1 MFAGTHVRYTRD
13 VGVVRYE
20 LRNDHSTAASTDS
33 LWRRQIHNEIRK
45 RFQNTAAFA
54 VSILPIDPA
63 HHECAGSM
71 ERPNNIRTT
80 PASSR
85 CDSLNAVAVYFPNR
99 RSDAMQRPLAGLLLS
114 GVVGC
119 GGSSLPQSTSAAL
132 TQATDTVAALDGGN
146 LVQREKSQSKS
157 TILPARG
164 WCTFSG

>member
-63 HHECAGSM
+63 HHECG
-71 ERPNNIRTT
+71 RWKDPTI
-80 PASSR
+80 
-85 CDSLNAVAVYFPNR
+85 F
-99 RSDAMQRPLAGLLLS
+99 GLLPLHLA
-114 GVVGC
+114 V
-119 GGSSLPQSTSAAL
+119 T
-132 TQATDTVAALDGGN
+132 
-146 LVQREKSQSKS
+146 R
-157 TILPARG
+157 
-164 WCTFSG
+164 